1 MTRINCV
8 PVAELCRQHLVA
20 EYRELPRVFKLAE
33 AAAQRSTIQ
42 VLDDYT
48 LGPGHVKFFYTRLGY
63 CQHRFQELVAE
74 LLRRGY
80 HPQYTSCPTVEVP
93 ANWWQDWTPDNTSL
107 QLNRQRLADRQPKP
121 VASRRAQPVSTQR
134 LYQ

>member
-8 PVAELCRQHLVA
+8 PAAELCRQHLVA

-33 AAAQRSTIQ
+33 AAAHRGQ
-42 VLDDYT
+42 VQAPDDYT

-63 CQHRFQELVAE
+63 CRRRFQELVAE

-80 HPQYTSCPTVEVP
+80 HPQYTSCPAVEVP
-93 ANWWQDWTPDNTSL
+93 AGWHQDWQPTAANL

-121 VASRRAQPVSTQR
+121 VAFRRAQLVSTQR

>member
-8 PVAELCRQHLVA
+8 PAAELCRQHLVA

-33 AAAQRSTIQ
+33 AAAQRGPA
-42 VLDDYT
+42 LAPANYT
-48 LGPGHVKFFYTRLGY
+48 LGPGHVKFFYARLGY
-63 CQHRFQELVAE
+63 CRRRFQELVAE

-80 HPQYTSCPTVEVP
+80 HPQYTSCPVVEVP
-93 ANWWQDWTPDNTSL
+93 ASWWQDWAPDATSL

-121 VASRRAQPVSTQR
+121 TASRLARQVFST
-134 LYQ
+134 